1 MNESGIF
8 NSIRHI
14 MREKKSIWLIA
25 AALLVGICLMLYGG
39 DGKISKSPTGGTE
52 QFLDTAALE
61 AEIKDLCERVRG
73 VSDAAV
79 MITIDTCAEQL
90 YARNVKSTKSSDD
103 SDERV
108 EYVTTAGGL
117 VPVGQVM
124 PRIRGI
130 AVVCGGG
137 DDAAVK
143 LRLTEMLCALFSVPA
158 SSVSIVG
165 GK

>member
-1 MNESGIF
+1 MNESGTF
-8 NSIRHI
+8 RRMGHI
-14 MREKKSIWLIA
+14 MREKKSIWLIG
-25 AALLVGICLMLYGG
+25 AALLLGICLMLYGG
-39 DGKISKSPTGGTE
+39 DSGASRAPSGGTE

-61 AEIKDLCERVRG
+61 AEVKELCERVRG

-79 MITIDTCAEQL
+79 MITLDTCAEQL

-108 EYVTTAGGL
+108 EYVTTSDGL

-158 SSVSIVG
+158 SSVSIIG